1 VLDRV
6 GGCAYLLQPFPLGLR
21 AEPVQDSLWR
31 WAISIIYLVR
41 HGETE
46 WNQDT
51 RIQGQTDIPLNARG
65 RRQAE
70 ALAARLA
77 DVPLE
82 IIYTS
87 DLSRARVTAELIA
100 ARQPQTVPIVALP
113 ELRECDYGLWEG
125 LTLAEAARR
134 FPDDWNDWQ
143 RRGGSGR
150 PTGGEELIALAGR
163 TGRVFDEAAGEGKTV
178 LFSGHRGSLRTILCH
193 ALGIEQIFRD
203 RFSIANCS
211 ISALECRPERRPNL
225 LFLNDTC
232 HLGGV

>member
-1 VLDRV
+1 VPIFSSR
-6 GGCAYLLQPFPLGLR
+6 FPVRQR
-21 AEPVQDSLWR
+21 AGTGDDSPWR
-31 WAISIIYLVR
+31 CAISVIYLVR

-51 RIQGQTDIPLNARG
+51 KIQGQTDIPLNSRG

-70 ALAARLA
+70 ALAERLA
-77 DVPLE
+77 GVPLE
-82 IIYTS
+82 LIYTS

-100 ARQPQTVPIVALP
+100 ARQPQTVPVVALP

-125 LTLAEAARR
+125 LTLTEAARR

-143 RRGGSGR
+143 KHEGSGR

-163 TGRVFDEAAGEGKTV
+163 TGRVFDEAVGEGKTV
-178 LFSGHRGSLRTILCH
+178 LISGHRGSLRTILCH
-193 ALGIEQIFRD
+193 ALGIEPTFRD

-211 ISALECRPERRPNL
+211 VSALECRPERRPLL

-232 HLGGV
+232 HLGRV

>member
-1 VLDRV
+1 MCLS
-6 GGCAYLLQPFPLGLR
+6 FPAVSPR
-21 AEPVQDSLWR
+21 AESGTGSDSLRR

-46 WNQDT
+46 WNQDA
-51 RIQGQTDIPLNARG
+51 RIQGKTDIPLNARG
-65 RRQAE
+65 RQQAE
-70 ALAARLA
+70 ALADRLA

-82 IIYTS
+82 HIYTS

-100 ARQPQTVPIVALP
+100 ARQPRAVPVVALP

-125 LTLAEAARR
+125 LTRPEVAGR
-134 FPDDWNDWQ
+134 FPGDWSNWQ
-143 RRGGSGR
+143 KRGGSGR
-150 PTGGEELIALAGR
+150 PTGGEDIIALAER
-163 TGRVFDEAAGEGKTV
+163 TGRVFDEAAGEGKTI
-178 LFSGHRGSLRTILCH
+178 LISAHRGSLRAILCH
-193 ALGIEQIFRD
+193 ALGIEQSFRD

-211 ISALECRPERRPNL
+211 ISALECRPENRPLL